1 MLNDVRVLDRECDG
15 KLSYPQ
21 IVDKHNVLHSS
32 GREERPANFMPSR
45 RRGMPGRGFGGF
57 GDWDRMY

>member
-1 MLNDVRVLDRECDG
+1 MMYVRQDQRYDG
-15 KLSYPQ
+15 NFNYPQ

-32 GREERPANFMPSR
+32 GREERPAGLMPGR
-45 RRGMPGRGFGGF
+45 RRGIPGRGFGGF